1 MHCEKNISTFSH
13 KSQTWCPS
21 PGNDATITNILLSI
35 IPQLEAYFSE
45 QNMLLTAKWFRL
57 QHTQRRRPYV
67 YIDFKGN
74 KLKKR
79 SKDIFKLPQ
88 TLSVR
93 ILECLIRQYIVH
105 EYDFSLLPRAKRV
118 LGNTGPDNPKSS
130 FKTETSRLRTFINK
144 TGLPITVGFDQE
156 NNRLKLEENYT
167 WSNIQAAQELAECAH
182 HQLSLKNYE
191 MAAVLANAAFRID
204 PGCELAAKLVCKIM
218 PVVNPDEIPKLVI
231 RAFNHWIRSLLV
243 NTSNVTSVNEQ
254 ISDDEIIDETEKQ
267 AHRRIGKLD
276 CHLQKLWSWI
286 EGRDH
291 HKSDP
296 YLMILNLIGQ
306 AALSKVRG
314 DKIRFNEF
322 FQRLI
327 SQPNIV
333 EAINEAAKARSP
345 QDCENIASEIQQR
358 FWRLLFNDGW
368 FPPVITTE
376 DFVKAFHEAMRT
388 RLRKSNTPDGFRK
401 IPGVWYD
408 DNLYQA
414 DEEEEYSDPSI

>member
-1 MHCEKNISTFSH
+1 MHCEKKISTFSY
-13 KSQTWCPS
+13 KGQTRCSS
-21 PGNDATITNILLSI
+21 PRNDAAITNILLSI
-35 IPQLEAYFSE
+35 IPQLEAHYSE
-45 QNMLLTAKWFRL
+45 QNMLLTAKWIRL
-57 QHTQRRRPYV
+57 QHIQRRRPLS
-67 YIDFKGN
+67 YIDFN
-74 KLKKR
+74 FNVLYR
-79 SKDIFKLPQ
+79 SAKCPLKLPQ

-276 CHLQKLWSWI
+276 CHLQKLWGWI

-296 YLMILNLIGQ
+296 YLIISNLIGE

-322 FQRLI
+322 FQQIIGR
-327 SQPNIV
+327 PTIV
-333 EAINEAAKARSP
+333 EAITDAARTRSP
-345 QDCENIASEIQQR
+345 RNYETIAIEIQQR
-358 FWRLLFNDGW
+358 FWRLLFIDGW
-368 FPPVITTE
+368 FPPVTTMD
-376 DFVKAFHEAMRT
+376 DFINAFHEALRT
-388 RLRKSNTPDGFRK
+388 RLRRSNSPDGIGK
-401 IPGVWYD
+401 TPGVQYD
-408 DNLYQA
+408 DNLYLA
-414 DEEEEYSDPSI
+414 DEEEEYPASRI